1 MHNLQTKCLYGH
13 CNFLPHRNMTHSSV
27 LKRWIGRWLSPAAAP
42 AERPRGFSRSRNDRE
57 STLVNAK
64 ELKKRRSARRE
75 NLYAVVRENMI
86 RAGVLSSA
94 YKFKVLTLDNE
105 GLTHT
110 VLIDIRSD
118 ALAQVTDG
126 QNGLELGLRK
136 LADERLGLEVKSVY
150 WRTWSIEVAPA
161 PRKPGPFGHDEITA
175 EEIAALQQALHVS
188 AAQAP
193 AHTSPRDFEAT
204 RPQMPTRTRRDHPLS
219 DTQHGDL
226 E

>member
-1 MHNLQTKCLYGH
+1 
-13 CNFLPHRNMTHSSV
+13 MTHSSA
-27 LKRWIGRWLSPAAAP
+27 LKRWIGRWLSTATAP
-42 AERPRGFSRSRNDRE
+42 EERPRGFSRSRNDRE
-57 STLVNAK
+57 SSVVNAK

-118 ALAQVTDG
+118 ALAQVADG
-126 QNGLELGLRK
+126 ANGLEQGLQK
-136 LADERLGLEVKSVY
+136 LAQERLGLEVKSVY
-150 WRTWSIEVAPA
+150 WRTRNTTTPA
-161 PRKPGPFGHDEITA
+161 TPSPRKQGPLGHDEITA
-175 EEIAALQQALHVS
+175 EEIAALQQALHAS
-188 AAQAP
+188 TAQAP
-193 AHTSPRDFEAT
+193 AHASRRDFEPT
-204 RPQMPTRTRRDHPLS
+204 QPQLPARARRDHPLS

-226 E
+226 D

>member
-1 MHNLQTKCLYGH
+1 
-13 CNFLPHRNMTHSSV
+13 MTQSSA
-27 LKRWIGRWLSPAAAP
+27 LKRWIGRWLSPATAP
-42 AERPRGFSRSRNDRE
+42 EERPRGFSRSRNDRE
-57 STLVNAK
+57 ASVVSAK

-110 VLIDIRSD
+110 VLIDIRKD

-126 QNGLELGLRK
+126 PFGLELSLQK
-136 LADERLGLEVKSVY
+136 LAHERLGLEVKSVY
-150 WRTWSIEVAPA
+150 WRSFQNPTTSPA
-161 PRKPGPFGHDEITA
+161 PRKPGPLGHDEITA
-175 EEIAALQQALHVS
+175 EEIAALQQALNAS
-188 AAQAP
+188 AHPSP
-193 AHTSPRDFEAT
+193 ASGERRDFEPT
-204 RPQMPTRTRRDHPLS
+204 RPQLPTRSRRDHPLS